1 MLFGFFSS
9 LSLLSTVI
17 SLLSTGGRSQSGGSL
32 ELQARLAVKLE
43 DNRDIDMDEDM
54 ATDAQREAIERY
66 RQTEKGQQAQREA
79 QERYA
84 ETELGKEALKRASL
98 KYEAENADARREYKR
113 LKQREY
119 RAKQK
124 QQKST

>member
-1 MLFGFFSS
+1 MDL
-9 LSLLSTVI
+9 
-17 SLLSTGGRSQSGGSL
+17 
-32 ELQARLAVKLE
+32 
-43 DNRDIDMDEDM
+43 DEDM
-54 ATDAQREAIERY
+54 ATDAHRKAIERY
-66 RQTEKGQQAQREA
+66 RQTEKGKQAQREA

-84 ETELGKEALKRASL
+84 QTEEGKEALKRASK

-124 QQKST
+124 QEKLD

>member
-1 MLFGFFSS
+1 MDL
-9 LSLLSTVI
+9 
-17 SLLSTGGRSQSGGSL
+17 
-32 ELQARLAVKLE
+32 
-43 DNRDIDMDEDM
+43 DEDM
-54 ATDAQREAIERY
+54 ATDAQRKAIERY
-66 RQTEKGQQAQREA
+66 RQTEKGKQAQREA

-84 ETELGKEALKRASL
+84 QTEEGKEALKRASK

-124 QQKST
+124 QEKLD